1 MTRTIIYAIHGFLG
15 QPSDW
20 NMLSIKSLSSE
31 AFVPVDLSKIKIDS
45 TEFWEWSAEFN
56 DLIKQD
62 GFDRRIL
69 IGYSLG
75 GRLAIHALI
84 QCPSLWSSAVLI
96 SAHPGMKTQLEKH
109 MRLEE
114 DKQWAQRFKM
124 EPWDRLMRAWNS
136 REVFS
141 GYDPIFERKEA
152 DYSRETLASM
162 LNQFSLGKQEDL
174 SSQISDLPFPIL
186 WASGAHDSRYAE
198 ISATIS
204 LKHELSKV
212 WIVPN
217 AGHRIPWEVPE
228 AFQLQLIQWILN

>member
-20 NMLSIKSLSSE
+20 NMLSIKSLSVE

-56 DLIKQD
+56 NLIKQD

-84 QCPSLWSSAVLI
+84 QCPSIWSSAVLI
-96 SAHPGMKTQLEKH
+96 SAHPGMKAQLEKQ
-109 MRLEE
+109 MRMEE

-174 SSQISDLPFPIL
+174 SSHISDLPFPIL
-186 WASGAHDSRYAE
+186 WASGAHDRRYAE

-228 AFQLQLIQWILN
+228 AFQLQLIQWIHN